1 MKVDDRMD
9 FVSTMEKEITDHKKR
24 GHWTI
29 VDKASLPFN
38 GIHHISYQN
47 EVNTNKVFTKCQS
60 IEDNGRLDVTSV
72 MNIYIYSGPQTM
84 WTLEHYSKSYLPTM
98 QIGKTKDNS
107 EGLYILK
114 MNRSLMA

>member
-1 MKVDDRMD
+1 MD
-9 FVSTMEKEITDHKKR
+9 FVATMEKEITDHKKR

-38 GIHHISYQN
+38 GIHHITYQN

-72 MNIYIYSGPQTM
+72 MNIYIFRTTNNVYIGTLFQIIFATNANWTNQRQLRQT
-84 WTLEHYSKSYLPTM
+84 LHSQNE
-98 QIGKTKDNS
+98 
-107 EGLYILK
+107 
-114 MNRSLMA
+114 

>member
-9 FVSTMEKEITDHKKR
+9 FVATMEKEITDHKRR

-72 MNIYIYSGPQTM
+72 MNIYIFRTTNNVDIG
-84 WTLEHYSKSYLPTM
+84 TLF
-98 QIGKTKDNS
+98 QIIFANNTNWKNQRQFRRTLHSQN
-107 EGLYILK
+107 E
-114 MNRSLMA
+114 